1 MSAPVTCDFKTGK
14 IILTQPV
21 SYEQVTKLLATG
33 KTDLLDGFVSNR
45 TKRKFKAM
53 MVWDEKEGKVTF
65 EFAPRGDKAPPAR
78 KTAFKTVAK
87 TVART
92 AVKTATKTAT
102 TATTK
107 TATRT
112 VAKKAA
118 RKTAG

>member
-21 SYEQVTKLLATG
+21 SHEQVTKLLATG

-53 MVWDEKEGKVTF
+53 LVWDEKEGKVGF
-65 EFAPRGDKAPPAR
+65 EFAPRGDGKVIPAR
-78 KTAFKTVAK
+78 KTAAAK
-87 TVART
+87 TA
-92 AVKTATKTAT
+92 APAK
-102 TATTK
+102 
-107 TATRT
+107 T

-118 RKTAG
+118 ARKKAS